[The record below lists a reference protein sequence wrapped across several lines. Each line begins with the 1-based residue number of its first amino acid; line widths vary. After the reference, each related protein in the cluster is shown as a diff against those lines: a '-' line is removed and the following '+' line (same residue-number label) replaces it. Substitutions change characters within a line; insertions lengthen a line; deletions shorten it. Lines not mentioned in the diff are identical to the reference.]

1 MAGRL
6 IVLSSLV
13 VTLALAATGCAT
25 KKYVRTNVEPL
36 EARLGTVEQTTQEHE
51 SEIKRIDQRVE
62 SGLSDAISRADSA
75 ARSAESAGQEARNA
89 KGLAEQGLSKVATVE
104 GKLANVH
111 NYQVFGNATVRFD
124 FNSAELSDEARQE
137 LDRFA
142 ESFKGRAHFL
152 VEIQGFTDTVGEDSY
167 NIQLSNRRAEAVA
180 RYLTAEHGIPLAKIA
195 MLGYGKAMPA
205 ADNKTRDGRK
215 LNRRVELRVLT
226 PQLET
231 IAQQASPSSATAQAQ

>member
-1 MAGRL
+1 MSGRFIVMSLLVAG
-6 IVLSSLV
+6 
-13 VTLALAATGCAT
+13 LAFSATGCAT
-25 KKYVRTNVEPL
+25 KKYVRSNVEPL

-51 SEIKRIDQRVE
+51 GEIKRIDQRVE
-62 SGLSDAISRADSA
+62 SGLSEAISRADSA
-75 ARSAESAGQEARNA
+75 AKSAESAGQEARNA

-111 NYQVFGNATVRFD
+111 NYQPFGNATVRFD
-124 FNSAELSDEARQE
+124 FDSAELNDEARQE

-142 ESFKGRAHFL
+142 GGFKDRAHYL
-152 VEIQGFTDTVGEDSY
+152 VEIQGFTDTVGDEDY
-167 NIQLSNRRAEAVA
+167 NIQLSNRRAQAVA
-180 RYLTAEHGIPLAKIA
+180 RYLTVEHGIPLAKIA

-215 LNRRVELRVLT
+215 LNRRVEVRVLT

-231 IAQQASPSSATAQAQ
+231 IAQQASPAATAAQAQ